1 MKKKHIMVISQYFY
15 PEQFRIND
23 ICKEWVKRGY
33 QVTVITGIP
42 NYPEGGFFQ
51 GYDLFH
57 KRREMHHGVSVI
69 RLPLVPRKKGSLMLA
84 LNYLSF
90 VISGGIWSLC
100 TKFRADYVFI
110 FEVSPM
116 TQALPGVWYARRRQ
130 IPCYL
135 YVQDLWPDNV
145 EIITG
150 IKSRM
155 IIGTIDK
162 MVQYI
167 YRRCKRIFVTS
178 QSFKRTLEER
188 NVPAEKVIY
197 WPQYAED
204 FYQPVQKNKKTDAF
218 TIVFTGNIGYAQGL
232 DILPKTAA
240 LLKNENVRFLMV
252 GDGRYRTEL
261 ECEIAERNVA
271 EKFQFVGRVKPEEV
285 PNYLAQADV
294 AFVSFKDSP
303 LFEKTIPA
311 KLQSYMACGMPILA
325 VANGE
330 TKRVIEEAECGVCMP
345 LGDPERLTEAIRL
358 FPQMNGE
365 QMRENALRHSEQY
378 FSKKKLLDFMEQFFA

>member
-1 MKKKHIMVISQYFY
+1 MKKKHILVISQYFY

-23 ICKEWVKRGY
+23 ICTEWVKRGY
-33 QVTVITGIP
+33 QITVITGIP
-42 NYPEGGFFQ
+42 NYPEGRFFS
-51 GYDLFH
+51 GYHLLQ
-57 KRREMHHGVSVI
+57 KRKEDYHGVSVI
-69 RLPLVPRKKGSLMLA
+69 RLPIIPRRKGSLMLA

-90 VISGGIWSLC
+90 VVSGGIWSLC
-100 TKFRADYVFI
+100 SRIKADYVFI

-116 TQALPGVWYARRRQ
+116 TQALPGVWYAKRRQ

-145 EIITG
+145 QIITG
-150 IKSRM
+150 IHNKM
-155 IIGTIDK
+155 FIGCIDK

-167 YRRCKRIFVTS
+167 YKRCKRVFVTS
-178 QSFKRTLEER
+178 QSFKKTLEER
-188 NVPAEKVIY
+188 KVPAPKVVY

-204 FYQPVQKNKKTDAF
+204 FYQPVKKNKMTDAF

-232 DILPKTAA
+232 DILPKASE
-240 LLKNENVRFLMV
+240 LLKDENIRFLMV

-261 ECEIAERNVA
+261 EREIGERNIS
-271 EKFQFVGRVKPEEV
+271 EMFQFVGRVKPEEV
-285 PNYLAQADV
+285 PVYLAQADV
-294 AFVSFKDSP
+294 AFLSFQDSP

-330 TKRVIEEAECGVCMP
+330 TKRIIEEAGCGVCVP
-345 LGDPERLTEAIRL
+345 LRNLERLSETIRSL
-358 FPQMNGE
+358 PQMNGG
-365 QMRENALRHSEQY
+365 QMRKNALRYSEQN
-378 FSKKKLLDFMEQFFA
+378 FSKKKLMDFMEQFLE

>member
-1 MKKKHIMVISQYFY
+1 MKKKHILVISQYFY

-42 NYPEGGFFQ
+42 NYPSGSFFP
-51 GYDLFH
+51 GYDWFH
-57 KRREMHHGVSVI
+57 KRKEEYGGVSVI
-69 RLPLVPRKKGSLMLA
+69 RIPLIPRKKGSLMLA

-90 VISGGIWSLC
+90 VLSGGIWSLF
-100 TKFRADYVFI
+100 TRIKADYVFI

-116 TQALPGVWYARRRQ
+116 TQALPGVWYAKRRQ

-150 IKSRM
+150 IHNKT
-155 IIGTIDK
+155 IIGGIDK
-162 MVQYI
+162 MVQYV
-167 YRRCKRIFVTS
+167 YKRCKLVFVTS
-178 QSFKRTLEER
+178 QSFKETLEER

-204 FYQPVQKNKKTDAF
+204 FYQPVQKKKTNDAF

-232 DILPKTAA
+232 DILPKAA
-240 LLKNENVRFLMV
+240 ELLKEDNVSFLMV
-252 GDGRYRTEL
+252 GDGRYKAEL
-261 ECEIAERNVA
+261 EQEITERNLS
-271 EKFQFVGRVKPEEV
+271 EMFQFVGQVKAEEI
-285 PNYLAQADV
+285 PIYLAQADM

-325 VANGE
+325 AANGE
-330 TKRVIEEAECGVCMP
+330 TKRIIEEAECGVCTP
-345 LGDPERLTEAIRL
+345 LGDPVKLAETIRRFL
-358 FPQMNGE
+358 QNDDNE
-365 QMRENALRHSEQY
+365 MRKNAVW
-378 FSKKKLLDFMEQFFA
+378 FSNDNFAKKNLLDFIEQFF